1 MMEYLSRRH
10 DMILWA
16 SFFLFFL
23 VSWFNTCPFFCF
35 LPIYFLI
42 FCILGLCLENFLMYL
57 NGLLLE
63 VWHVE
68 YCFFILDACQ
78 KAIDLVCRWLCIWVK
93 WIFIQSIHMG
103 LKNELVFPFQSHS
116 TRKLNINWRILSPTV
131 EPIVQEIRDGTNME
145 MWYKGLVDW
154 GDVMLGL

>member
-1 MMEYLSRRH
+1 MMEYLSRSH

-23 VSWFNTCPFFCF
+23 VSWFKTSPFFCF

-42 FCILGLCLENFLMYL
+42 FCILGLCLENFLMSL

-68 YCFFILDACQ
+68 YCFFMSEGN
-78 KAIDLVCRWLCIWVK
+78 R
-93 WIFIQSIHMG
+93 
-103 LKNELVFPFQSHS
+103 
-116 TRKLNINWRILSPTV
+116 
-131 EPIVQEIRDGTNME
+131 
-145 MWYKGLVDW
+145 
-154 GDVMLGL
+154 LGLQVIVYLSQMDLYSIYSYGSKK

>member
-1 MMEYLSRRH
+1 MEYLSRRH

-23 VSWFNTCPFFCF
+23 VSWFKTYPFFYF

-78 KAIDLVCRWLCIWVK
+78 KASDLVCR
-93 WIFIQSIHMG
+93 
-103 LKNELVFPFQSHS
+103 
-116 TRKLNINWRILSPTV
+116 
-131 EPIVQEIRDGTNME
+131 
-145 MWYKGLVDW
+145 
-154 GDVMLGL
+154 